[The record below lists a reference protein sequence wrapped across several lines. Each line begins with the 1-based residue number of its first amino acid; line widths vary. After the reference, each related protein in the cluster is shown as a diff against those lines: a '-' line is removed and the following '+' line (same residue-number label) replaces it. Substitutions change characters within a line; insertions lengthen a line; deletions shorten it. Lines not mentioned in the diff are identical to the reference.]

1 MAALRA
7 NLWLPSLGALLS
19 PSSEGRASRNAPKL
33 PSGRGGTPD
42 KWRPDAMVRG
52 SRNLRLHAASELKAS
67 CTGRG

>member
-33 PSGRGGTPD
+33 PCGRQKNGREASEPNGGTQEGP
-42 KWRPDAMVRG
+42 
-52 SRNLRLHAASELKAS
+52 RNPRASAI
-67 CTGRG
+67 